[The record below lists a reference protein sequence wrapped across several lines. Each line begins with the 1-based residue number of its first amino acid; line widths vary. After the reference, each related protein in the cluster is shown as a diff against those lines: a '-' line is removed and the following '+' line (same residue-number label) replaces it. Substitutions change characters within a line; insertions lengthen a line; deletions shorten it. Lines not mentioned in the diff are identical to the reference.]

1 MKDTAPKEQGIL
13 LIAAVFGFIGG
24 GVAFVIYDWGL
35 PSSALVALIVAVVV
49 AIVLWLGWREP
60 KVRPMSAG
68 VGPVAPAPASDGGRR
83 VPGPVPATGP
93 AQSTVARTTAPTS
106 RAEAASA
113 ASSTP
118 SSASVDTHDP
128 VGAAYAG
135 AATAGVVMSPEPAG
149 SDGGTSATT
158 ASQDGSASAPPS
170 VSPASGGAV
179 VKPSARLAGQEDLA
193 SRKGSWTYDAKAGA
207 SEAEAVPGADNG
219 PKAHPG
225 ARGASVADTV
235 AAPGAMQ
242 GDSAA
247 AIAAREDTPDADDDG
262 HVEHVGE
269 QPAKLSGPRDGGP
282 DNLKEIKGV
291 GPKLEN
297 TLHDLGIYHF
307 DQIANWSAAEVA
319 WMDGNLKGF
328 RGRVSRDGWIEQAK
342 ILAAGGETE
351 FSRRVDKGGVYEA

>member
-24 GVAFVIYDWGL
+24 GVAFVAYDWGL
-35 PSSALVALIVAVVV
+35 PGSALVALIVAVVV

-60 KVRPMSAG
+60 KVRPMTAG

-93 AQSTVARTTAPTS
+93 AQSSVARTTAP
-106 RAEAASA
+106 ASDA
-113 ASSTP
+113 
-118 SSASVDTHDP
+118 
-128 VGAAYAG
+128 GAAPASGGTAKGVDDTTTAPVAAAYSG
-135 AATAGVVMSPEPAG
+135 AATAGVVTSPEPAE
-149 SDGGTSATT
+149 SPAATD
-158 ASQDGSASAPPS
+158 DGSAAADARAA
-170 VSPASGGAV
+170 SPASGGAV

-193 SRKGSWTYDAKAGA
+193 SRKGSWTYDARAGA
-207 SEAEAVPGADNG
+207 SEAEAVPGADAG
-219 PKAHPG
+219 PAAHPG
-225 ARGASVADTV
+225 AAGASVADT
-235 AAPGAMQ
+235 AGEPGAMH
-242 GDSAA
+242 GESAA
-247 AIAAREDTPDADDDG
+247 AIAAREDAPDADDG
-262 HVEHVGE
+262 GPVENVGE

-307 DQIANWSAAEVA
+307 DQIAAWSAQEVA

-328 RGRVSRDGWIEQAK
+328 RGRVSRDNWVDQAK
-342 ILAAGGETE
+342 ILASGGETE
-351 FSRRVDKGGVYEA
+351 FSARVEKGGVY

>member
-24 GVAFVIYDWGL
+24 GVAFVAYDWGL
-35 PSSALVALIVAVVV
+35 PRSALVALIVAVVV

-60 KVRPMSAG
+60 KVRPMTAG

-93 AQSTVARTTAPTS
+93 AQSSVARTTATTS
-106 RAEAASA
+106 DA
-113 ASSTP
+113 
-118 SSASVDTHDP
+118 
-128 VGAAYAG
+128 GAAPASGGTAQGADDTTTAPVAAAYSG
-135 AATAGVVMSPEPAG
+135 AATAGVVTSPEPAE
-149 SDGGTSATT
+149 SPAATD
-158 ASQDGSASAPPS
+158 DGSAAADARAA
-170 VSPASGGAV
+170 SPASGGAV

-193 SRKGSWTYDAKAGA
+193 SRKGSWTYDARAGA
-207 SEAEAVPGADNG
+207 SEAEAVPGADAG
-219 PKAHPG
+219 PAAHPG
-225 ARGASVADTV
+225 AAGASVADT
-235 AAPGAMQ
+235 AGEPGAMH
-242 GDSAA
+242 GESAA
-247 AIAAREDTPDADDDG
+247 AIAAREDAPDADDG
-262 HVEHVGE
+262 GPVENVGE

-307 DQIANWSAAEVA
+307 DQIAAWSAQEVA

-328 RGRVSRDGWIEQAK
+328 RGRVSRDNWVDQAK
-342 ILAAGGETE
+342 ILASGGETE
-351 FSRRVDKGGVYEA
+351 FSARVEKGGVY